1 MLARF
6 RNIIF
11 IIATEHQ
18 ITNSM
23 HVGEINVLQA
33 IIELE
38 LRVGTLERGLDF
50 ISKNNS
56 KLVQPSQA
64 QIERFREET
73 VAQLQKVYPSL
84 GIHSK

>member
-1 MLARF
+1 
-6 RNIIF
+6 
-11 IIATEHQ
+11 
-18 ITNSM
+18 M
-23 HVGEINVLQA
+23 HIGEINVLQA

-50 ISKNNS
+50 ISKNNA

-73 VAQLQKVYPSL
+73 IAQLQKVYPSL
-84 GIHSK
+84 GINSK

>member
-1 MLARF
+1 M
-6 RNIIF
+6 
-11 IIATEHQ
+11 
-18 ITNSM
+18 
-23 HVGEINVLQA
+23 NVLQA

-73 VAQLQKVYPSL
+73 IEQLQKVYPSL

>member
-1 MLARF
+1 
-6 RNIIF
+6 
-11 IIATEHQ
+11 
-18 ITNSM
+18 M
-23 HVGEINVLQA
+23 HIGEMNVLQA

-56 KLVQPSQA
+56 KLVQPSQT

-73 VAQLQKVYPSL
+73 IAQLQKVYPSL

>member
-6 RNIIF
+6 KNLIF
-11 IIATEHQ
+11 IIATGHQ

>member
-1 MLARF
+1 
-6 RNIIF
+6 
-11 IIATEHQ
+11 
-18 ITNSM
+18 M
-23 HVGEINVLQA
+23 HIGEINVLQA

-73 VAQLQKVYPSL
+73 IAQLQKVYPSL

>member
-1 MLARF
+1 
-6 RNIIF
+6 
-11 IIATEHQ
+11 
-18 ITNSM
+18 M
-23 HVGEINVLQA
+23 HIGEINVFQA

-73 VAQLQKVYPSL
+73 IAQLQKVYPSL

>member
-1 MLARF
+1 
-6 RNIIF
+6 
-11 IIATEHQ
+11 
-18 ITNSM
+18 M

-50 ISKNNS
+50 ISKNNA

-64 QIERFREET
+64 QIERFR
-73 VAQLQKVYPSL
+73 
-84 GIHSK
+84 

>member
-1 MLARF
+1 
-6 RNIIF
+6 
-11 IIATEHQ
+11 
-18 ITNSM
+18 M
-23 HVGEINVLQA
+23 HIGEMNVLQA

-50 ISKNNS
+50 ISKNNA
-56 KLVQPSQA
+56 KLVQPNQQ

-73 VAQLQKVYPSL
+73 IAQLQKVYPSL

>member
-1 MLARF
+1 M
-6 RNIIF
+6 NI
-11 IIATEHQ
+11 
-18 ITNSM
+18 
-23 HVGEINVLQA
+23 GEINVLQA
-33 IIELE
+33 IVELE

-50 ISKNNS
+50 ISKNNP

-73 VAQLQKVYPSL
+73 IAQLQKVYPSL